1 MNTAKLS
8 NIYGL
13 IVYSFYVFSFNFSKT
28 PRPINYYRRARIKKL
43 HTDVEHG
50 TGAPSDGF
58 LLNALKSLFRLSRP
72 IKSTP
77 LRSLEMHSKR
87 RYKIGIRSVILGGL
101 ESFRDYKGFSVIFP
115 KPLDTIERFTK
126 ERIFLIPLFIT
137 FLKAKILGLLFL
149 RKLAWHGE

>member
-1 MNTAKLS
+1 ML
-8 NIYGL
+8 
-13 IVYSFYVFSFNFSKT
+13 
-28 PRPINYYRRARIKKL
+28 P
-43 HTDVEHG
+43 TDVEHG

-77 LRSLEMHSKR
+77 LRSLEMLSKR

-101 ESFRDYKGFSVIFP
+101 ESFRNYKGFSLIFP

-149 RKLAWHGE
+149 RKLA